1 MTLEASSQDHTAE
14 ALDVRKVM
22 PSKRAISALGSVTNG
37 FLFSTTPIISRI
49 LQELYPKAD
58 PYVFSRIASEWLWG
72 SIIGIL
78 VFGFVGDTLGYYTG
92 MILATSWDSS
102 LLIVFG
108 LCRILTGF
116 GCGGSIPIAYTRTSS
131 SHSSEVSSTGSILL
145 LLQSSSWLLGPVLF
159 NVCLNVFPSATV
171 TVLKA
176 ILFAAAVPSLIS
188 LVCVLYSA
196 NTIVYVPLQ
205 SVESS
210 VPSEVE
216 YPPLWRAFLRTGV
229 SWLLYD
235 FNSYGNTFFSRQ
247 IIRSLFPIPDSP
259 LGATIPLIIAG
270 LFGVPGQMAVHGLL
284 RRWDVRQVQRLG
296 FGMMAV
302 LFVLVAFGIHE
313 EDSSRSLQFILFVL

>member
-1 MTLEASSQDHTAE
+1 M
-14 ALDVRKVM
+14 
-22 PSKRAISALGSVTNG
+22 
-37 FLFSTTPIISRI
+37 
-49 LQELYPKAD
+49 
-58 PYVFSRIASEWLWG
+58 
-72 SIIGIL
+72 
-78 VFGFVGDTLGYYTG
+78 
-92 MILATSWDSS
+92 
-102 LLIVFG
+102 
-108 LCRILTGF
+108 
-116 GCGGSIPIAYTRTSS
+116 
-131 SHSSEVSSTGSILL
+131 
-145 LLQSSSWLLGPVLF
+145 LF

-235 FNSYGNTFFSRQ
+235 FNVPLLSRLH
-247 IIRSLFPIPDSP
+247 RSLTGTPSFRDKLSGHSFPF
-259 LGATIPLIIAG
+259 LIPLIIAG

-284 RRWDVRQVQRLG
+284 RRWDVRQVQRLVWQEMDWEVG
-296 FGMMAV
+296 FRDDGGS
-302 LFVLVAFGIHE
+302 LR
-313 EDSSRSLQFILFVL
+313 SRRLRDP